1 MQVLI
6 LLKIIYLGII
16 WEECSNSVHLVFDH
30 DYPKPTVTVTR
41 QKQHWSLTAGVE
53 SMENPTTMKDKF

>member
-1 MQVLI
+1 MLESKRTFHDKKMQVLI

-41 QKQHWSLTAGVE
+41 QKQH
-53 SMENPTTMKDKF
+53 